1 MSLPKPISTLH
12 YITDQPELAEL
23 ACRAGI
29 DWVQLRVKNHA
40 YADWKARAV
49 DTLAICWA
57 FGARL
62 IINDNV
68 ALAGEIGAD
77 GAHVG
82 LTDMP
87 VADARRLLGASMIV
101 GGTANTLDDIR
112 LHHEAG
118 ADYVGLGPYRFT
130 TTKEKLSPVLGLV
143 GYDRILTAC
152 RHEDIALPII
162 AIGGLDVVDVPN
174 LMQVGLHGIAVSS
187 AISRDPAGQVPA
199 FQQALRT
206 DLLIG

>member
-1 MSLPKPISTLH
+1 MNLPKPISTLH

-29 DWVQLRVKNHA
+29 DWVQLRVKNYA

-49 DTLAICWA
+49 DTLAICRA

-77 GAHVG
+77 GVHVG

>member
-49 DTLAICWA
+49 DTLAICRA

-68 ALAGEIGAD
+68 TLAGEIGAD
-77 GAHVG
+77 GVHVG
-82 LTDMP
+82 LTDMS

>member
-1 MSLPKPISTLH
+1 MSTPKPISTLH
-12 YITDQPELAEL
+12 YITNRPEQAEL

-29 DWVQLRVKNHA
+29 DWLQLRIKNHT
-40 YADWKARAV
+40 YANWKALAI
-49 DTLAICWA
+49 DTLAICRA
-57 FGARL
+57 FGTRL
-62 IINDNV
+62 VINDNV
-68 ALAGEIGAD
+68 TLAGEIGAD
-77 GAHVG
+77 GVHVG

-112 LHHEAG
+112 RHYEAG

-130 TTKEKLSPVLGLV
+130 TTKEKLSPILGLA

-152 RHEDIALPII
+152 RHDDIAIPII
-162 AIGGLDVVDVPN
+162 AIGGLDVADVSG

-187 AISRDPAGQVPA
+187 AISRDPDGQVPA
-199 FQQALRT
+199 FQQALIRS
-206 DLLIG
+206 

>member
-1 MSLPKPISTLH
+1 MNLPKPISTLH
-12 YITDQPELAEL
+12 YITDQPEQAER

-29 DWVQLRVKNHA
+29 DWVQLRVKNHT
-40 YADWKARAV
+40 YADWKALAL
-49 DTLAICWA
+49 DTLAICRA
-57 FGARL
+57 FGVRL

-77 GAHVG
+77 GVHVG

-112 LHHEAG
+112 LHHEAE